1 MMSDQTSTPAA
12 KRPTIFVGGAPR
24 SGTTVTHALLCT
36 SDRANAYCPEISF
49 VRPIVNGY
57 AVGMQNWKNHTNA
70 FFKNPNEF
78 RLHMRGQV
86 QRSLNVVAEAM
97 GSPEVLVV
105 KDPLMTP
112 LFYWLNRL
120 FGPQMKFVTV
130 VRNPADVVRSR
141 QEVIE
146 KMGRPFTA
154 QAAREAATE
163 YMQSYAHLDVPE
175 LQDAVFAL
183 RYDDLTNEAV
193 IAELRA
199 FTDLPDVSADK
210 VWTEERAVNESAASN
225 PWFSPKYHRPIDTEN
240 RLDPLAPEFR
250 AVVAEVCGPLMQRF
264 GWS

>member
-1 MMSDQTSTPAA
+1 MSETPQTANA
-12 KRPTIFVGGAPR
+12 QRPVIFVGGAPR

-36 SDRANAYCPEISF
+36 SEKANAYCPEISF

-86 QRSLNVVAEAM
+86 LRSLNVVAEAM

-112 LFYWLNRL
+112 LFYWLNRMI
-120 FGPQMKFVTV
+120 PQMKFVTV
-130 VRNPADVVRSR
+130 VRNPNDVVRSR
-141 QEVIE
+141 QEVVE

-154 QAAREAATE
+154 DVAREAATE

-175 LQDAVFAL
+175 LAAAVFAL
-183 RYDDLTNEAV
+183 RYDDLTDDTV
-193 IAELRA
+193 IDKLRE
-199 FTDLPDVSADK
+199 FTGLPDVSADK
-210 VWTEERAVNESAASN
+210 VWTEERAVNQNEAAN
-225 PWFSPKYHRPIDTEN
+225 PWFSPKYHRPINTEN

-250 AVVAEVCGPLMQRF
+250 KVVAEVCGPLMARF